1 MYKSSLPVVFGIV
14 AGLIFSVPCAAVSPQ
29 ARWTIGQT
37 VQTSSGPVRGHA
49 APHASNV
56 SEYLAIP
63 YALPPVGNLRFQP
76 PVRYRGNTTIS
87 GETFGPACIS
97 SNLTAYDDRLPD
109 KLIEQ
114 YGVTSVG
121 QKFLAE
127 IGHPNVTFSEDCL
140 TLNVWTKPQ
149 TGEKKKAVMI
159 WVHGGSFVSGSSAIP
174 MYNGQFFADQEDIV
188 LVSIKS
194 NTHPT
199 LLLQPDANFCYSYR
213 LSFFG
218 FPGNSPSSFNLGL
231 LDQRLAVEWVRDNIA
246 AFSGDP
252 SRITLFG
259 ESAGGTS
266 VDHYSYAW
274 KDDPI
279 VHALIVQSGNVA
291 RIGGRT
297 AEQARTLWL
306 NASEALGCGNQS
318 THDQQI
324 YDCMITK
331 PAGDIARHLVNTM
344 ATTVNLPYSPAADDI
359 LVFSNYADRPAAA
372 VPMLVGTTDF
382 ENGLFRVYVDEP
394 LPDDA
399 WIQQNQ
405 ALFNCPVAAR
415 ANISVQQG
423 NPTWR
428 YRYFGEFPNMML
440 STKAPSGAYHSSEVP
455 VLFDTVA
462 QDLIPNT
469 AEEVAIGR
477 YMRGAWAAFARDPVS
492 GLERYDGWPQYEAGE
507 ETLIRLGFN
516 NRTGPNL
523 AMGNLYD
530 KGC

>member
-188 LVSIKS
+188 LVSI
-194 NTHPT
+194 N
-199 LLLQPDANFCYSYR
+199 YR

-344 ATTVNLPYSPAADDI
+344 ATTVNLPYSPAAGDI

>member
-1 MYKSSLPVVFGIV
+1 MYRSSLPVVFGVI
-14 AGLIFSVPCAAVSPQ
+14 AGLMFSVPCDAVSPQ
-29 ARWTIGQT
+29 ARWTVGQT
-37 VQTSSGPVRGHA
+37 VQTSSGPVQGHA

-56 SEYLAIP
+56 SEYLSIP
-63 YALPPVGNLRFQP
+63 YALPPVGNLRFQS

-97 SNLTAYDDRLPD
+97 SNQTAYDDRLPD

-114 YGVTSVG
+114 YGVTRVG
-121 QKFLAE
+121 KKFLAE
-127 IGHPNVTFSEDCL
+127 IGHPNLTFSEDCL

-159 WVHGGSFVSGSSAIP
+159 WVHGGTFVSGSSAIL

-188 LVSIKS
+188 LVSI
-194 NTHPT
+194 N
-199 LLLQPDANFCYSYR
+199 YR

-246 AFSGDP
+246 AFGGDP

-279 VHALIVQSGNVA
+279 VHALIVQSGN
-291 RIGGRT
+291 
-297 AEQARTLWL
+297 
-306 NASEALGCGNQS
+306 ALGCGDQS

-324 YDCMITK
+324 YDCMMTK

-344 ATTVNLPYSPAADDI
+344 ATTANLPYSPAADDV
-359 LVFSNYADRPAAA
+359 LVFSNYTDRPAAA
-372 VPMLVGTTDF
+372 VPMLIGTTNF

-394 LPDDA
+394 LADSE
-399 WIQQNQ
+399 WIQQDQ
-405 ALFNCPVAAR
+405 ALFDCPAAAR
-415 ANISVQQG
+415 ANVSVQQG

-428 YRYFGEFPNMML
+428 YRYSGVFPNMML

-462 QDLIPNT
+462 QDLIAST

-507 ETLIRLGFN
+507 KTLIRLGFSN
-516 NRTGPNL
+516 KTGPNL
-523 AMGNLYD
+523 ALGNLYD
-530 KGC
+530 NGC